1 MIMMKR
7 IYSVILL
14 LVVFTACNRGASSN
28 DKYSIQGTIKNYNAG
43 SVLLEK
49 LSLQQVTVIDSAKV
63 DPQGNFK
70 LEGVSEKGYYRI
82 KLSDQIFWLFLLEP
96 TAYKMDIDLARP
108 DAFKVSGSAENDEF
122 QTAIKTVNE
131 TQRNLNTLKNTYY
144 AYQQMGM
151 SADSLAMVA
160 NALNQAGAAYEK
172 QLRDGFTNAKSPFV
186 ALFYVTNAP
195 PDKFLKE
202 NKAVADR
209 LDKELPNSSYSK
221 EFRSI
226 VNQMSQQAQA
236 QQAALDAAEAVKVGK
251 IAPEIDLPNPEG
263 KNIKLSSLRGKVVLI
278 DFWASWCGPCRMEM
292 PNVVA
297 AYNKYKNKGFTIYS
311 VSLDKEAGAWKNSI
325 KNLNMQWEN
334 QVSDLKYWQSEA
346 AMKYGVQGIPAT
358 FLLDKEGKIVA
369 TNLRGPALDQKL
381 AELLQ

>member
-1 MIMMKR
+1 M
-7 IYSVILL
+7 
-14 LVVFTACNRGASSN
+14 
-28 DKYSIQGTIKNYNAG
+28 
-43 SVLLEK
+43 
-49 LSLQQVTVIDSAKV
+49 
-63 DPQGNFK
+63 
-70 LEGVSEKGYYRI
+70 
-82 KLSDQIFWLFLLEP
+82 
-96 TAYKMDIDLARP
+96 
-108 DAFKVSGSAENDEF
+108 
-122 QTAIKTVNE
+122 
-131 TQRNLNTLKNTYY
+131 
-144 AYQQMGM
+144 
-151 SADSLAMVA
+151 
-160 NALNQAGAAYEK
+160 
-172 QLRDGFTNAKSPFV
+172 
-186 ALFYVTNAP
+186 
-195 PDKFLKE
+195 
-202 NKAVADR
+202 
-209 LDKELPNSSYSK
+209 DKELPNSSYSK

-358 FLLDKEGKIVA
+358 FLLDQEGKIVA

>member
-1 MIMMKR
+1 MKR

-14 LVVFTACNRGASSN
+14 LVVFTACNRGASNN

-108 DAFKVSGSAENDEF
+108 DAFKVTGSAENDEF

>member
-1 MIMMKR
+1 MKR

-14 LVVFTACNRGASSN
+14 LVVFTACNRGASNN

-108 DAFKVSGSAENDEF
+108 DAFKVTGSAENDEF

-172 QLRDGFTNAKSPFV
+172 QLRDGYTNARSPFV

-209 LDKELPNSSYSK
+209 LDKELPNSSYAK
-221 EFRSI
+221 EFRAI

-236 QQAALDAAEAVKVGK
+236 QQAILDAAEAVKVGK
-251 IAPEIDLPNPEG
+251 IAPEIDLPNPDG
-263 KNIKLSSLRGKVVLI
+263 TKIKLSSLRGKVVLI

-297 AYNKYKNKGFTIYS
+297 AYNKYKSKGFTIYS
-311 VSLDKEAGAWKNSI
+311 VSLDKEAEAWKSSI
-325 KNLNMQWEN
+325 KKLNMQWEN

>member
-1 MIMMKR
+1 MMKR

-14 LVVFTACNRGASSN
+14 LVVFTACNRGASNN

-108 DAFKVSGSAENDEF
+108 DAFKVTGSAENDEF

>member
-1 MIMMKR
+1 MKR

-131 TQRNLNTLKNTYY
+131 TQRNLNTLKILT
-144 AYQQMGM
+144 M
-151 SADSLAMVA
+151 
-160 NALNQAGAAYEK
+160 
-172 QLRDGFTNAKSPFV
+172 RI
-186 ALFYVTNAP
+186 
-195 PDKFLKE
+195 
-202 NKAVADR
+202 
-209 LDKELPNSSYSK
+209 SK
-221 EFRSI
+221 
-226 VNQMSQQAQA
+226 
-236 QQAALDAAEAVKVGK
+236 
-251 IAPEIDLPNPEG
+251 
-263 KNIKLSSLRGKVVLI
+263 
-278 DFWASWCGPCRMEM
+278 WA
-292 PNVVA
+292 
-297 AYNKYKNKGFTIYS
+297 
-311 VSLDKEAGAWKNSI
+311 
-325 KNLNMQWEN
+325 
-334 QVSDLKYWQSEA
+334 
-346 AMKYGVQGIPAT
+346 
-358 FLLDKEGKIVA
+358 
-369 TNLRGPALDQKL
+369 
-381 AELLQ
+381 

>member
-1 MIMMKR
+1 MKR

-14 LVVFTACNRGASSN
+14 LVVFTACNRGASNN

-108 DAFKVSGSAENDEF
+108 DAFKVTGSAENDEF

-144 AYQQMGM
+144 AYQQIGM

>member
-1 MIMMKR
+1 MKR

-14 LVVFTACNRGASSN
+14 LVVFTACNRGASNN

-108 DAFKVSGSAENDEF
+108 DAFKVTGSAENDEF

-263 KNIKLSSLRGKVVLI
+263 RNIKLSSLRGKVVLI

>member
-1 MIMMKR
+1 MKR

-14 LVVFTACNRGASSN
+14 LVVFTACNRGASNN

>member
-1 MIMMKR
+1 MRK
-7 IYSVILL
+7 IYSVFLL
-14 LVVFTACNRGASSN
+14 LVVFTACNRGASN
-28 DKYSIQGTIKNYNAG
+28 NEKYNIQGTIKNYNAQ
-43 SVLLEK
+43 SVFLEK
-49 LSLQQVTVIDSAKV
+49 LSLQQVTVVDSAKV

-96 TAYKMDIDLARP
+96 TAYKMDIDLARA
-108 DAFKVSGSAENDEF
+108 DAFKVTGSAENDEF
-122 QTAIKTVNE
+122 QTAVKSVNE
-131 TQRNLNTLKNTYY
+131 TQRSLTTMRNSYY
-144 AYQQMGM
+144 AYQQMGV

-160 NALNQAGAAYEK
+160 NALNQAGAAFEK
-172 QLRDGFTNAKSPFV
+172 QLRDGTQNAKSPLV

-195 PDKFLKE
+195 PDKFIKE
-202 NKAVADR
+202 NQAVADR
-209 LDKELPNSSYSK
+209 MDKEMPNSSYAK
-221 EFRSI
+221 EFRAL
-226 VNQMSQQAQA
+226 VTQMNQQVQA
-236 QQAALDAAEAVKVGK
+236 QQAAQQAAEAVKVGK
-251 IAPEIDLPNPEG
+251 PAPEIDLPSPDG
-263 KNIKLSSLRGKVVLI
+263 KNIKLSSLRGKVVLL

-311 VSLDKEAGAWKNSI
+311 VSLDKEAGAWKNAI

-358 FLLDKEGKIVA
+358 FLLDKDGTIIA
-369 TNLRGPALDQKL
+369 TNLRGAALDQKL